1 MPTNS
6 TLLAFADGRTK
17 KITCRLQLVERLA
30 EVNDVNAVAGIEDER
45 LHLGIPP
52 FGLVSE
58 MDASIQQFLYANTN
72 HKFPFVRS
80 RGSKHGAERPSRG
93 TRD

>member
-1 MPTNS
+1 VAHA
-6 TLLAFADGRTK
+6 LALADRGRQEVAGGFK
-17 KITCRLQLVERLA
+17 LSEGFA
-30 EVNDVNAVAGIEDER
+30 EVDNVDAIAGIEDER

-58 MDASIQQFLYANTN
+58 VDASIQQFLHANTD
-72 HKFPFVRS
+72 HRFPLLKDRS
-80 RGSKHGAERPSRG
+80 ESAVRPSRG